1 MATAR
6 PVVVAMSASLR
17 LVVAQSVLKQHF
29 GGIALTLGHDL
40 ALAMQHAVREARLGY
55 FPALDYFTDHP
66 GLDRNLLST
75 AIDLAEVVQG
85 YAQKE
90 VRKNLIPIFS
100 SVTVKRASSPAFTLP
115 RVSCTQPDVL
125 DALARHYY
133 PGAVRLDLVVSSVER
148 GPDMTLMDK
157 ITRRKL
163 LWNLRDYF
171 EQVEVVDARVH
182 QD

>member
-1 MATAR
+1 MIGRWQCSMLYAR
-6 PVVVAMSASLR
+6 PASAIFRHWIILPITR
-17 LVVAQSVLKQHF
+17 D
-29 GGIALTLGHDL
+29 LTGTCCRQPSIWPKWCR
-40 ALAMQHAVREARLGY
+40 A
-55 FPALDYFTDHP
+55 T
-66 GLDRNLLST
+66 
-75 AIDLAEVVQG
+75 
-85 YAQKE
+85 QKE
-90 VRKNLIPIFS
+90 VRKNLLPIFS